1 MSFPVRK
8 FKQNRSFK
16 TVYTIV
22 LILLGFLSFQL
33 IWEQRLRNLILAST
47 QDEIELDNFLIYK
60 EKKSS
65 VSRKKFSH
73 PFEEILKNQ
82 FWIRS
87 EEDIIL
93 ASLVLRKSPDYQDS
107 VESLLNR
114 CVIKNPYSSVC
125 WKEKADALSKK
136 DQNVTRELE
145 EGKKTDPFHIIFT
158 E

>member
-1 MSFPVRK
+1 M
-8 FKQNRSFK
+8 
-16 TVYTIV
+16 IV

-33 IWEQRLRNLILAST
+33 IWEQRLKNLILAST

-60 EKKSS
+60 EKKPSGN
-65 VSRKKFSH
+65 RKKFSH

-87 EEDIIL
+87 EENIVL
-93 ASLVLRKSPDYQDS
+93 ASLILRKSPDYQDL

-125 WKEKADALSKK
+125 WKEKADVLSKK

-145 EGKKTDPFHIIFT
+145 ER
-158 E
+158 